1 MINKFY
7 KIINNNYLNY
17 FKIFFFLKYLL
28 AIFLIAS
35 ASFLLVPKL
44 LNYEKK
50 IVFIKKHLSN
60 YYDLQLQT
68 YKTISYNVYPSPNIK
83 IIDAKLKTNK
93 RSYDNRIR
101 KFKYFLKLSDI
112 YQLDNSSAKN
122 TLKII
127 LYLSILV
134 NLIYW
139 LIF

>member
-93 RSYDNRIR
+93 
-101 KFKYFLKLSDI
+101 KDI
-112 YQLDNSSAKN
+112 
-122 TLKII
+122 
-127 LYLSILV
+127 
-134 NLIYW
+134 
-139 LIF
+139 